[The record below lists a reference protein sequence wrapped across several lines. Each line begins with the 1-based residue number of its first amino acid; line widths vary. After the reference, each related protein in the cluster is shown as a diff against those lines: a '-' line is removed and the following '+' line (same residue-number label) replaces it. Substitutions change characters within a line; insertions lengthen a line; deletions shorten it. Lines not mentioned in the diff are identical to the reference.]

1 MFVDL
6 YNCTIS
12 SNDIIDERVSKIS
25 LCNEVN
31 SESNVYCANTRAFQ
45 SNVMSENKT
54 IFVLFFLARKKY

>member
-31 SESNVYCANTRAFQ
+31 SESNVYCANARAFQ